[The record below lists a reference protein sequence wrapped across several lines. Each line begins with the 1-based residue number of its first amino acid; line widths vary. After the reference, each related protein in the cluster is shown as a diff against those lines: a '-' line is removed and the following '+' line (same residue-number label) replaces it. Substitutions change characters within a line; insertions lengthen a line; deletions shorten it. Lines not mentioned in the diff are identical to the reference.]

1 VLLHGVGESA
11 VGWRPVQQ
19 ALSRA
24 YDVIALDFPGF
35 GGSARLPANALP
47 SAVALADAVEREMD
61 QRGIGDFHVAG
72 YSLGARVA
80 LELATR
86 GRIRSVIAIAPD
98 GLGTPPERVYQAMAL
113 MAGRTMATLL
123 APVATLMTASGPG
136 RSLFFAMERSQPWK
150 LTRQDARQLL
160 LNFASAPA
168 YEETVLATMFDI
180 PTGLDRITCPV
191 LIMQGTADPL
201 ISMQSP
207 RFLTFIP
214 HAQFRWL
221 YGLSH
226 VPISDDPELVTR
238 LMLDFLTTTAEER
251 VPRESLPAPARRPA
265 RPGDVTNTKPRLA
278 AEGLATEPQPGR
290 PAVTGCKTK
299 VWTYD
304 PGGVVAGDRAE
315 TSIAGLMLTAGTAIF
330 WPRCSLSGA
339 TEKARQRQQ
348 GWTGAAVGRA
358 CAIGCRRRGRR
369 RRRWRELSAGDDSYG
384 LQGGVGRVG

>member
-1 VLLHGVGESA
+1 MLLHGVGESA

-61 QRGIGDFHVAG
+61 QLGIGDFHVAG
-72 YSLGARVA
+72 YSLGARVS

-86 GRIRSVIAIAPD
+86 GRIRSVVAIAPD
-98 GLGTPPERVYQAMAL
+98 GLGTPLERVHQATAL
-113 MAGRTMATLL
+113 MAGRAMATLL

-136 RSLFFAMERSQPWK
+136 RSLFFAMERSWPWK
-150 LTRQDARQLL
+150 LTRPDARQLL
-160 LNFASAPA
+160 LNFANAPA

-226 VPISDDPELVTR
+226 VPISDDPELITR
-238 LMLDFLTTTAEER
+238 LMLDFLNATAEGR
-251 VPRESLPAPARRPA
+251 VLRESLPAPA
-265 RPGDVTNTKPRLA
+265 
-278 AEGLATEPQPGR
+278 
-290 PAVTGCKTK
+290 
-299 VWTYD
+299 
-304 PGGVVAGDRAE
+304 
-315 TSIAGLMLTAGTAIF
+315 
-330 WPRCSLSGA
+330 
-339 TEKARQRQQ
+339 
-348 GWTGAAVGRA
+348 
-358 CAIGCRRRGRR
+358 
-369 RRRWRELSAGDDSYG
+369 
-384 LQGGVGRVG
+384 